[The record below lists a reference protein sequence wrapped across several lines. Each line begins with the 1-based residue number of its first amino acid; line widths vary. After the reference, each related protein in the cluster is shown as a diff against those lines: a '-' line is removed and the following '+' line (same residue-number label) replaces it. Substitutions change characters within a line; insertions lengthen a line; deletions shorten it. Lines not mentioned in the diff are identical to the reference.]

1 MNGRTISETE
11 NEDCETN
18 GLIASVCVYVD
29 QIIEVL
35 GNYLR
40 GNYDKN
46 AAGDEGE
53 VDEEDDVEEG
63 EVAQRGHV
71 LAVGAHQV
79 GPETGCQQGFP
90 LDMKS
95 HMLSSMKSNMVTLIG
110 KESVGRKK
118 AR

>member
-1 MNGRTISETE
+1 MVSAFGSDDNSYR
-11 NEDCETN
+11 
-18 GLIASVCVYVD
+18 
-29 QIIEVL
+29 
-35 GNYLR
+35 R
-40 GNYDKN
+40 GNDDEN
-46 AAGDEGE
+46 AAGDKGE

-95 HMLSSMKSNMVTLIG
+95 YMSMKSNMVTLIG
-110 KESVGRKK
+110 KEPVGRKK

>member
-1 MNGRTISETE
+1 MVSAFGSDDNSYRT
-11 NEDCETN
+11 
-18 GLIASVCVYVD
+18 
-29 QIIEVL
+29 
-35 GNYLR
+35 GND
-40 GNYDKN
+40 DKN

-95 HMLSSMKSNMVTLIG
+95 YMSMKSNMVTLNG
-110 KESVGRKK
+110 KEPVGRKK

>member
-1 MNGRTISETE
+1 MPGKWF
-11 NEDCETN
+11 
-18 GLIASVCVYVD
+18 LHVD
-29 QIIEVL
+29 QIITVL
-35 GNYLR
+35 GSYRR
-40 GNYDKN
+40 GNDDKN

-95 HMLSSMKSNMVTLIG
+95 YMSMKSNMVTLFG
-110 KESVGRKK
+110 KEPVGRKK

>member
-1 MNGRTISETE
+1 MVSAFGSDDNSYR
-11 NEDCETN
+11 
-18 GLIASVCVYVD
+18 
-29 QIIEVL
+29 
-35 GNYLR
+35 R
-40 GNYDKN
+40 GNDDKN

-90 LDMKS
+90 LDRKS
-95 HMLSSMKSNMVTLIG
+95 HMLRSMKSNMVSLTAMASLG
-110 KESVGRKK
+110 MKK

>member
-1 MNGRTISETE
+1 MS
-11 NEDCETN
+11 
-18 GLIASVCVYVD
+18 
-29 QIIEVL
+29 QIIIVS
-35 GNYLR
+35 GSYRR
-40 GNYDKN
+40 GNDDQN

-53 VDEEDDVEEG
+53 VDEEDDVKEG

-79 GPETGCQQGFP
+79 GPETVCQQCFP
-90 LDMKS
+90 LNMKS

>member
-1 MNGRTISETE
+1 MVSAFGSDDKSYR
-11 NEDCETN
+11 
-18 GLIASVCVYVD
+18 
-29 QIIEVL
+29 
-35 GNYLR
+35 R
-40 GNYDKN
+40 GNDDEN
-46 AAGDEGE
+46 AAGEKGE

-79 GPETGCQQGFP
+79 GPETGCQQGFSP
-90 LDMKS
+90 DRKS
-95 HMLSSMKSNMVTLIG
+95 HMLRSMKSNIVTLIG

>member
-11 NEDCETN
+11 DCETN
-18 GLIASVCVYVD
+18 DLIASACVHVD
-29 QIIEVL
+29 QIMELL
-35 GNYLR
+35 GSYLR
-40 GNYDKN
+40 GNDDKN

>member
-1 MNGRTISETE
+1 MVSAFGSDDNS
-11 NEDCETN
+11 
-18 GLIASVCVYVD
+18 
-29 QIIEVL
+29 
-35 GNYLR
+35 YLR
-40 GNYDKN
+40 GNDDEN
-46 AAGDEGE
+46 AAGDKGE

-95 HMLSSMKSNMVTLIG
+95 YMSMKSNMVTLFG
-110 KESVGRKK
+110 KEPVGRKK

>member
-1 MNGRTISETE
+1 MTVKWFLHVGQMIT
-11 NEDCETN
+11 
-18 GLIASVCVYVD
+18 
-29 QIIEVL
+29 VL
-35 GNYLR
+35 GSYRR
-40 GNYDKN
+40 GNDDKN

-90 LDMKS
+90 LDRKS
-95 HMLSSMKSNMVTLIG
+95 HMLRSMKSNIVTLIG

>member
-1 MNGRTISETE
+1 MTVKWF
-11 NEDCETN
+11 
-18 GLIASVCVYVD
+18 LHVD
-29 QIIEVL
+29 QIITVL
-35 GNYLR
+35 GSYRR
-40 GNYDKN
+40 GNDDKN

-53 VDEEDDVEEG
+53 VDEEDDVEQG

>member
-1 MNGRTISETE
+1 M
-11 NEDCETN
+11 
-18 GLIASVCVYVD
+18 D
-29 QIIEVL
+29 QIITVL
-35 GNYLR
+35 GSYRR
-40 GNYDKN
+40 GNDDKN
-46 AAGDEGE
+46 AAGDK
-53 VDEEDDVEEG
+53 EDDVEES

-90 LDMKS
+90 PDRKS

>member
-1 MNGRTISETE
+1 M
-11 NEDCETN
+11 
-18 GLIASVCVYVD
+18 D
-29 QIIEVL
+29 QIITVL
-35 GNYLR
+35 GSYRR
-40 GNYDKN
+40 GNDDEN

-53 VDEEDDVEEG
+53 IDEEDDVEEG

-90 LDMKS
+90 PDRNS
-95 HMLSSMKSNMVTLIG
+95 HMLRSMKSNIVTLIG

>member
-1 MNGRTISETE
+1 MPVKWF
-11 NEDCETN
+11 
-18 GLIASVCVYVD
+18 LHVD
-29 QIIEVL
+29 QIITVL
-35 GNYLR
+35 GSYRR
-40 GNYDKN
+40 GNDDKN

-95 HMLSSMKSNMVTLIG
+95 YMSMKSNMVTLFG
-110 KESVGRKK
+110 KEPVGRKK